1 MPRVRHALR
10 LGLTVGISFFW
21 SNVKTYIPFR
31 DTIEE
36 WPDRLDAIL
45 TSHDVTDIVLYGDTR
60 QIHAEAITTVEGIF
74 TALKPMDCRTLPPF
88 IGYCPRCRAFS
99 PLPIRF
105 GVRSVVKI
113 LCTLPCV
120 NDIPTDHLRRF

>member
-10 LGLTVGISFFW
+10 LGSTVGISFFW

-36 WPDRLDAIL
+36 WPDRLDTIL

-60 QIHAEAITTVEGIF
+60 QIHAEAITTVEGILHRLE
-74 TALKPMDCRTLPPF
+74 TDGLPHPAPF
-88 IGYCPRCRAFS
+88 YRLLSKVQGLFASADPFWR
-99 PLPIRF
+99 
-105 GVRSVVKI
+105 
-113 LCTLPCV
+113 
-120 NDIPTDHLRRF
+120 